1 MGACGSSMSAED
13 KQALANSKK
22 LETINKQDHK
32 KEMSRVKL
40 LLLGTGESGKSTI
53 FKQMKILYSA
63 EKGYTSKEREQAKP
77 YIYGNVFSNLK
88 AVVENSEKYGAIQN
102 EGAKQAFL
110 GLLKGDDEPAPEI
123 NPSIAAILKNLW
135 EDEGIQATW
144 KNRGNFQVQD
154 ALKYYL
160 GEIDRIASPHWVP
173 TDADILRSRVRTTGI
188 QEESYIIDKVEFA
201 IFDVGGQRNERK
213 KWIHCFDQVTAV
225 IFVAAISE
233 YNQVLYED
241 NTMNRITEA
250 LLLFEEIAN
259 SKWFKQTSIILFL
272 NKRDLF
278 AEKICEVPFKAEGRF
293 EDFKGPH
300 VAFGTQS
307 AVVGTPEHEVC
318 YNAAIEYLKGA
329 FLARNKQQSTKEIY
343 THVTCATDTKN
354 VEVVFNACK
363 DIILKSNLHG
373 SGFM

>member
-1 MGACGSSMSAED
+1 MGACGSGMSAED
-13 KQALANSKK
+13 KTALANSKK
-22 LETINKQDHK
+22 LEMLNKQDHK

-53 FKQMKILYSA
+53 FKQLKILYSA

-77 YIYGNVFSNLK
+77 YIYGNVFANMK
-88 AVVENSEKYGAIQN
+88 VVVENTDKYGPIHN
-102 EGAKQAFL
+102 ESAKHAFL
-110 GLLKGDDEPAPEI
+110 SLLKADDEPAPEI
-123 NPSIAAILKNLW
+123 TPHIASTLKHLW
-135 EDEGIQATW
+135 NDPGIQATW
-144 KNRGNFQVQD
+144 KQRANFQVQD

-160 GEIDRIASPHWVP
+160 TEIDRIAAPHWTP
-173 TDADILRSRVRTTGI
+173 SDADILRSRVRTTGI
-188 QEESYIIDKVEFA
+188 QEETYIIDKVEFA
-201 IFDVGGQRNERK
+201 MFDVGGQRNERK

-241 NTMNRITEA
+241 NSMNRIVEA

-278 AEKICEVPFKAEGRF
+278 AEKICEVPFRGEGRF
-293 EDFKGPH
+293 DDFKGPH
-300 VAFGTQS
+300 VQPGTHS
-307 AVVGTPEHEVC
+307 AIVGTEEHKAC
-318 YNAAIEYLKGA
+318 YDAAVNYLKEA
-329 FLARNKQQSTKEIY
+329 FLARNKQQATKEIY

>member
-1 MGACGSSMSAED
+1 MGGCGSSLSAED
-13 KQALANSKK
+13 KTALANSKK
-22 LETINKQDHK
+22 LEMMNKQDHK

-53 FKQMKILYSA
+53 FKQMKILYGA
-63 EKGYTSKEREQAKP
+63 DKGYTPKEREQAKP
-77 YIYGNVFSNLK
+77 YIYGNIFSNLK
-88 AVVENSEKYGAIQN
+88 TVLENTDKYGPVQN
-102 EGAKQAFL
+102 EGARQAFMS
-110 GLLKGDDEPAPEI
+110 LLKADDEPAPEI
-123 NPSIAAILKNLW
+123 NPHIASILKALW
-135 EDEGIQATW
+135 EDPGVQATW
-144 KNRGNFQVQD
+144 KARANFQVQD
-154 ALKYYL
+154 ALKYYI
-160 GEIDRIASPHWVP
+160 GEIDRIAQHSWAP

-188 QEESYIIDKVEFA
+188 QEETYIIDKVEFA
-201 IFDVGGQRNERK
+201 MFDVGGQRNERK

-241 NTMNRITEA
+241 NSMSRIQEA

-278 AEKICEVPFKAEGRF
+278 AEKICEVPFRAEGRF

-300 VAFGTQS
+300 VVFGTAS
-307 AVVGTPEHEVC
+307 AVMGTAEHMAC
-318 YNAAIEYLKGA
+318 YDAAVNYLKDA
-329 FLARNKQQSTKEIY
+329 FVARNKQQATKEIY

>member
-1 MGACGSSMSAED
+1 MM
-13 KQALANSKK
+13 
-22 LETINKQDHK
+22 NKQDHK

-63 EKGYTSKEREQAKP
+63 DKGYTPKEREQAKP
-77 YIYGNVFSNLK
+77 YIYGNIFSNLK
-88 AVVENSEKYGAIQN
+88 TVLENCDKYGPVQD
-102 EGAKQAFL
+102 EGTKQTFL
-110 GLLKGDDEPAPEI
+110 SLLKADDEPAPEI
-123 NPSIAAILKNLW
+123 TPQIASILKALW
-135 EDEGIQATW
+135 NDAGVEATW
-144 KNRGNFQVQD
+144 KARGNFQVQD
-154 ALKYYL
+154 ALKYYI
-160 GEIDRIASPHWVP
+160 GEIDRIAQSNWVP

-188 QEESYIIDKVEFA
+188 QEETYIIDKVEFA
-201 IFDVGGQRNERK
+201 MFDVGGQRNERK

-241 NTMNRITEA
+241 NSMNRITEA

-300 VAFGTQS
+300 VVFGT
-307 AVVGTPEHEVC
+307 A
-318 YNAAIEYLKGA
+318 NYLKDA
-329 FLARNKQQSTKEIY
+329 FLARNKQQATKEIY

>member
-1 MGACGSSMSAED
+1 MGACGSSMSNED
-13 KQALANSKK
+13 KTALANSKK
-22 LETINKQDHK
+22 LEMINKQDHK
-32 KEMSRVKL
+32 KELSRVKL

-53 FKQMKILYSA
+53 FKQLKILYST
-63 EKGYTSKEREQAKP
+63 EKGYTSKERDQAKP
-77 YIYGNVFSNLK
+77 YIYGNVFSNFKMVLENCDKYGPVQDEAAKQEFFAMLK
-88 AVVENSEKYGAIQN
+88 A
-102 EGAKQAFL
+102 
-110 GLLKGDDEPAPEI
+110 DDEPAPEI
-123 NPSIAAILKNLW
+123 NAAIAGVLKRLW
-135 EDEGIQATW
+135 ADAGVQATW
-144 KNRGNFQVQD
+144 KERANFQVQD

-160 GEIDRIASPHWVP
+160 TEIDRIADPKWNP

-188 QEESYIIDKVEFA
+188 QEETYIIDKVEFA
-201 IFDVGGQRNERK
+201 MFDVGGQRNERK

-278 AEKICEVPFKAEGRF
+278 AEKICEVPFQAEGRF

-300 VAFGTQS
+300 VHFGTPS
-307 AVVGTPEHEVC
+307 AVVGTPEHSEC
-318 YNAAIEYLKGA
+318 YQAAVNYLKDA
-329 FLARNKQQSTKEIY
+329 FLSRNKQQTTKEIY

>member
-1 MGACGSSMSAED
+1 MSAED
-13 KQALANSKK
+13 KTALANSKK
-22 LETINKQDHK
+22 LEMMNKQDHK

-53 FKQMKILYSA
+53 FKQLKILYSA
-63 EKGYTSKEREQAKP
+63 EKGYTPKEREQAKP
-77 YIYGNVFSNLK
+77 YIYGNIFSNMK
-88 AVVENSEKYGAIQN
+88 TVIENSDRFGAVQD
-102 EGAKQAFL
+102 EAAKQAFL
-110 GLLKGDDEPAPEI
+110 SLLKGDDEPAPEVT
-123 NPSIAAILKNLW
+123 PQIASILKALW
-135 EDEGIQATW
+135 QDEGVKATW
-144 KNRGNFQVQD
+144 KERASYQVQD
-154 ALKYYL
+154 ALKYYIE
-160 GEIDRIASPHWVP
+160 EIDDIAKPHWSP

-188 QEESYIIDKVEFA
+188 QEETYIIDKVEFA
-201 IFDVGGQRNERK
+201 MFDVGGQRNERK

-278 AEKICEVPFKAEGRF
+278 AEKICEVPFRAEGRF

-300 VAFGTQS
+300 VAFGTAS
-307 AVVGTPEHEVC
+307 AVVGTPEHAEC
-318 YNAAIEYLKGA
+318 YNAAVTYLKDA
-329 FLARNKQQSTKEIY
+329 FLARNKQQQSKEIY

>member
-1 MGACGSSMSAED
+1 MRVSRLPGRSVSTCICLSFFDVDSDELTLTLICCHTGA
-13 KQALANSKK
+13 
-22 LETINKQDHK
+22 
-32 KEMSRVKL
+32 
-40 LLLGTGESGKSTI
+40 
-53 FKQMKILYSA
+53 
-63 EKGYTSKEREQAKP
+63 
-77 YIYGNVFSNLK
+77 
-88 AVVENSEKYGAIQN
+88 
-102 EGAKQAFL
+102 
-110 GLLKGDDEPAPEI
+110 
-123 NPSIAAILKNLW
+123 
-135 EDEGIQATW
+135 
-144 KNRGNFQVQD
+144 NFQVQD

-160 GEIDRIASPHWVP
+160 SEIDRIAAPGWVP
-173 TDADILRSRVRTTGI
+173 SDADILRSRVRTTGI
-188 QEESYIIDKVEFA
+188 QEETYIIDKVEFA
-201 IFDVGGQRNERK
+201 MFDVGGQRNERK

-241 NTMNRITEA
+241 NSMNRIEEA

-278 AEKICEVPFKAEGRF
+278 AEKICEVPFRTEARF
-293 EDFKGPH
+293 QDFKGPH
-300 VAFGTQS
+300 VQIGQGHPS
-307 AVVGTPEHEVC
+307 SIVGTEEHKQC
-318 YNAAIEYLKGA
+318 YEAAVNYLREA
-329 FLARNKQQSTKEIY
+329 FLARNKQQASKEIY

>member
-1 MGACGSSMSAED
+1 MGACGSGMSAEE
-13 KQALANSKK
+13 KTSLANSKK
-22 LETINKQDHK
+22 LEMMNKQDHK
-32 KEMSRVKL
+32 KELSRVKL

-53 FKQMKILYSA
+53 FKQFKILYSV
-63 EKGYTSKEREQAKP
+63 EKGYSSKEREQAKP
-77 YIYGNVFSNLK
+77 YIYGNIFSNMK
-88 AVVENSEKYGAIQN
+88 TVIENTDRYGPIQN
-102 EGAKQAFL
+102 ESAKQTFL
-110 GLLKGDDEPAPEI
+110 SLLKADDEPAPEI
-123 NPSIAAILKNLW
+123 NNQIAGVLKSLW
-135 EDEGIQATW
+135 NDAGFQATW
-144 KNRGNFQVQD
+144 KQRANFQVQD

-160 GEIDRIASPHWVP
+160 TEIDRISASNWTPS
-173 TDADILRSRVRTTGI
+173 DADILRSRVRTTGI
-188 QEESYIIDKVEFA
+188 QEETYIIDKVEFA
-201 IFDVGGQRNERK
+201 MFDVGGQRNERK

-241 NTMNRITEA
+241 NSMNRITEA

-278 AEKICEVPFKAEGRF
+278 AEKICETPFRAEGRF

-300 VAFGTQS
+300 VVMGTQS
-307 AVVGTPEHEVC
+307 AVNGTEEHKQC
-318 YNAAIEYLKGA
+318 YDAAVTYLKDC
-329 FLARNKQQSTKEIY
+329 FLARNKQQATKEIY

>member
-1 MGACGSSMSAED
+1 MGICGSSMSQED
-13 KQALANSKK
+13 KTALANSKK
-22 LETINKQDHK
+22 LENMNKQDHK

-63 EKGYTSKEREQAKP
+63 EKGYTPKERDQAKP
-77 YIYGNVFSNLK
+77 YIYGNIFSNLRT
-88 AVVENSEKYGAIQN
+88 VIENSDKYGPVQN
-102 EGAKQAFL
+102 ESAKSQFMS
-110 GLLKGDDEPAPEI
+110 LLKADDEPAPEI
-123 NPSIAAILKNLW
+123 TAEIASIIKTLW
-135 EDEGIQATW
+135 DDEGIKATW
-144 KNRGNFQVQD
+144 KSRANFQVQD
-154 ALKYYL
+154 ALKYYIT
-160 GEIDRIASPHWVP
+160 EIDRIASSSWVP

-188 QEESYIIDKVEFA
+188 QEETYIIDKVEFA
-201 IFDVGGQRNERK
+201 MFDVGGQRNERK

-233 YNQVLYED
+233 FDQVLYED

-278 AEKICEVPFKAEGRF
+278 AEKICEVPFKTEGRF

-300 VAFGTQS
+300 VQFGTQS
-307 AVVGTPEHEVC
+307 AVVGTPEHGEC
-318 YNAAIEYLKGA
+318 YNAAIQYLKEQ
-329 FLARNKQQSTKEIY
+329 FLARNKQQASKEIY

>member
-1 MGACGSSMSAED
+1 MGACGSGLSAEE
-13 KQALANSKK
+13 KTSLANSKK
-22 LETINKQDHK
+22 LEMMNKNDHK
-32 KEMSRVKL
+32 KELSRVKL

-53 FKQMKILYSA
+53 FKQLKILYSA
-63 EKGYTSKEREQAKP
+63 EKGYTPKEREQAKP
-77 YIYGNVFSNLK
+77 YIYGNVFTNLK
-88 AVVENSEKYGAIQN
+88 TVVENTDRYGPIQN
-102 EGAKQAFL
+102 EGAKHAFL
-110 GLLKGDDEPAPEI
+110 SLLKADDEPAPDI
-123 NPSIAAILKNLW
+123 TPAIAATLKALW
-135 EDEGIQATW
+135 NDHGIQSTW
-144 KNRGNFQVQD
+144 KQRANFQVQD

-160 GEIDRIASPHWVP
+160 TEIDRIAAPGWVP
-173 TDADILRSRVRTTGI
+173 SDADILRSRVRTTGI
-188 QEESYIIDKVEFA
+188 QEENYIIDKVEFA
-201 IFDVGGQRNERK
+201 MFDVGGQRNERK

-241 NTMNRITEA
+241 NAMNRISEA

-278 AEKICEVPFKAEGRF
+278 AEKICEVPFRGEGRF
-293 EDFKGPH
+293 DDFKGPH
-300 VAFGTQS
+300 VQFGTAS
-307 AVVGTPEHEVC
+307 AIVGTEEHRLC
-318 YNAAIEYLKGA
+318 YEAAVNYLKEA
-329 FLARNKQQSTKEIY
+329 FIVRNKQAATKEIY

>member
-1 MGACGSSMSAED
+1 
-13 KQALANSKK
+13 L
-22 LETINKQDHK
+22 
-32 KEMSRVKL
+32 
-40 LLLGTGESGKSTI
+40 
-53 FKQMKILYSA
+53 F
-63 EKGYTSKEREQAKP
+63 
-77 YIYGNVFSNLK
+77 
-88 AVVENSEKYGAIQN
+88 
-102 EGAKQAFL
+102 FL
-110 GLLKGDDEPAPEI
+110 P
-123 NPSIAAILKNLW
+123 
-135 EDEGIQATW
+135 T
-144 KNRGNFQVQD
+144 

-160 GEIDRIASPHWVP
+160 TEIDRISSPGWVP

-188 QEESYIIDKVEFA
+188 QEETYIIDKVEFA
-201 IFDVGGQRNERK
+201 MFDVGGQRNERK

-233 YNQVLYED
+233 YDQVLYED
-241 NTMNRITEA
+241 NSMNRIQEA

-278 AEKICEVPFKAEGRF
+278 AEKICEIPFRTDTRF

-300 VAFGTQS
+300 VVFGTPS
-307 AVVGTPEHEVC
+307 AIVGTEEHKAC
-318 YNAAIEYLKGA
+318 YDAAANYLKER
-329 FLARNKQQSTKEIY
+329 FLSRNKQQQTKEIY
-343 THVTCATDTKN
+343 THITCATDTKN